1 MITYI
6 HVHIKSNPS
15 LPSSIYSSQVS
26 LEDLMDGTATSS
38 LSIYDEAALCS
49 NAFKSVNHI
58 INHHYIMLP
67 STCVG
72 YSED

>member
-1 MITYI
+1 
-6 HVHIKSNPS
+6 
-15 LPSSIYSSQVS
+15 
-26 LEDLMDGTATSS
+26 MDGTATSS

-49 NAFKSVNHI
+49 NSFKSVNHI

-72 YSED
+72 YSEDWYIRGYMKFPLVRHILLMSNCSISTGTVC